1 MKKVTLAVLT
11 FMLVLLC
18 ASCGDKGEVTPPYPM
33 QSETI
38 RAAVYAP
45 DDKKE
50 FAQSVTSG
58 IGRLYDDIYRQM
70 GIKYEEK
77 PNIIVYP
84 TSDELKTA
92 AGERYYDGLIA
103 FHDGN
108 TIYTVSDSVSS
119 LAYHAPQ
126 YEYAQMMME
135 GANKKIP
142 QYLDDGIAYYVTQ
155 SPMTGLRDIVCKA
168 VEDKTLPT
176 IETLEKLEVLDDAQ
190 SVSSAFILVDYIA
203 DEYGYEKLAE
213 LVKTPKIKK
222 VLGKTEDEFYNEW
235 LVWAKNAYA
244 RDFDKTKETEHF
256 ILKYMNS
263 DENVIGEIE
272 NTLEGSFAGITGTLG
287 ADMAEKV
294 TAEIYPTFEEFN
306 RAMLTPS
313 GGDGHMGNAFEG
325 SFAIVSPN
333 DIGVEFTRESMMRAY
348 VHEFVHTV
356 LNKVSDKIPA
366 YLHEGMAAYLARQ
379 SGDFGMPELNIPWAF
394 SHNSFPDMQTVK
406 KMTAGTG
413 DVYVIGSALV
423 DYIVTEYGNEKLAAL
438 LKSPEDYFAVFGK
451 TEDEFYSEWV
461 EWLKSKYCK

>member
-1 MKKVTLAVLT
+1 MKKITLAVMT
-11 FMLVLLC
+11 FMLVIVC
-18 ASCGDKGEVTPPYPM
+18 ASCGDKGEVTPPYLM

-50 FAQSVTSG
+50 FAQSVTGG

-70 GIKYEEK
+70 GISYEGK

-84 TSDELKTA
+84 TRDELKIA
-92 AGERYYDGLIA
+92 AGDRYYDGLIA
-103 FHDGN
+103 FHEGN
-108 TIYTVSDSVSS
+108 TIYTVPDSVST
-119 LAYHAPQ
+119 LAYYAPQ
-126 YEYAQMMME
+126 YEYVQMILE
-135 GANKKIP
+135 SVNKKIP
-142 QYLDDGIAYYVTQ
+142 QYLNDGIAYYVTQ
-155 SPMTGLRDIVCKA
+155 SPMTGLRDVVCKA
-168 VEDKTLPT
+168 IDDKTLPT
-176 IETLEKLEVLDDAQ
+176 IEKLEKLEVLDDAQ
-190 SVSSAFILVDYIA
+190 SVSTAFILVDYIV

-222 VLGKTEDEFYNEW
+222 VFAKAEDEFYSDW
-235 LVWAKNAYA
+235 LAWAKNAYA

-263 DENVIGEIE
+263 DENVIGEIAD
-272 NTLEGSFAGITGTLG
+272 TLESSYVRITGALG
-287 ADMAEKV
+287 VDMAEKV

-313 GGDGHMGNAFEG
+313 GGDGHMGNAFED

-348 VHEFVHTV
+348 VHEFVHIV
-356 LNKVSDKIPA
+356 LNNVSDKIPA
-366 YLHEGMAAYLARQ
+366 YLHEGTAAYLAQQ

-406 KMTAGTG
+406 EMTAGTG

-438 LKSPEDYFAVFGK
+438 LNSSADYSAVFGK
-451 TEDEFYSEWV
+451 TEDEFYGEWV